1 MVKKKTEKLIQ
12 EKFLKLLESKSIDE
26 IDINMICKN
35 LKIKRQTFYYH
46 YKNIYDVILSFYFDD
61 SIEYKSVKYE
71 DIVQETVNYLFKNE
85 EFNREVSH
93 SNAKDILNEF
103 IYSNLYKTMI
113 LYLKKYTFYVIFIF
127 KKICILNLYCFS
139 RPLLVRKSVL
149 QFYHA
154 FFYFFIHNGTSVST
168 NYYLSFSYSYNYTTK
183 KRI

>member
-71 DIVQETVNYLFKNE
+71 DIVKETVNYLFKNE
-85 EFNREVSH
+85 EFNIEVSH

-113 LYLKKYTFYVIFIF
+113 LYLKKYKLNISQKKEESVFISKCLTDYVLYLFENENNTQEEIVEKIATFLSEDIVLNITKSYISSLKY
-127 KKICILNLYCFS
+127 KK
-139 RPLLVRKSVL
+139 
-149 QFYHA
+149 
-154 FFYFFIHNGTSVST
+154 
-168 NYYLSFSYSYNYTTK
+168 
-183 KRI
+183 

>member
-61 SIEYKSVKYE
+61 LFEYKSVKYE

-113 LYLKKYTFYVIFIF
+113 LYLKKYKLNISQKKEESVFISKCLTDYVLYLFENENNIQEELV
-127 KKICILNLYCFS
+127 KKIATFLSEDIVLNIT
-139 RPLLVRKSVL
+139 KSYISSL
-149 QFYHA
+149 KY
-154 FFYFFIHNGTSVST
+154 
-168 NYYLSFSYSYNYTTK
+168 K
-183 KRI
+183 K

>member
-93 SNAKDILNEF
+93 SNAKDI
-103 IYSNLYKTMI
+103 
-113 LYLKKYTFYVIFIF
+113 
-127 KKICILNLYCFS
+127 
-139 RPLLVRKSVL
+139 
-149 QFYHA
+149 
-154 FFYFFIHNGTSVST
+154 
-168 NYYLSFSYSYNYTTK
+168 
-183 KRI
+183 

>member
-71 DIVQETVNYLFKNE
+71 DIVKETVNYLFKNE

-113 LYLKKYTFYVIFIF
+113 LYLKKYKLIISQKKEESVFISKCLTDYVLYLFENENNTQEEIVEKIATFLSEDIVLNITKSYISSLKY
-127 KKICILNLYCFS
+127 KK
-139 RPLLVRKSVL
+139 
-149 QFYHA
+149 
-154 FFYFFIHNGTSVST
+154 
-168 NYYLSFSYSYNYTTK
+168 
-183 KRI
+183 

>member
-71 DIVQETVNYLFKNE
+71 EIVQETVNYLFKNE

-113 LYLKKYTFYVIFIF
+113 LYLKKYKLNISQKKEESVFISKCLTDYVLYLFENENNTQEEIVEKIGTFLSEDIVLNITKSYISSLKY
-127 KKICILNLYCFS
+127 KK
-139 RPLLVRKSVL
+139 
-149 QFYHA
+149 
-154 FFYFFIHNGTSVST
+154 
-168 NYYLSFSYSYNYTTK
+168 
-183 KRI
+183 